1 MELDCENTLQKISM
15 APADAT
21 RSADPFD
28 LQQKV
33 EVSRTLASNEHD
45 MKYIGEKHNTER
57 SKNILDSTYG
67 DGVCAQEDSVR
78 LQNSNSKKKVLLKID
93 LSHSELLM
101 RNCEH
106 LFTEP
111 SEKSIPEKHVTR
123 RKQKRHSFVNLQS
136 SFMKNDKPTHCRDEL
151 IKKEKV
157 LCGLESTQ
165 ESRKEDVVCTRSLQH
180 QELNKWSHDQNIKAE
195 IRQAASHQGNS
206 YWPGDDM
213 LNDSF
218 EMKV

>member
-33 EVSRTLASNEHD
+33 EVSRTLASNQHD
-45 MKYIGEKHNTER
+45 IKYIGEKHNTER
-57 SKNILDSTYG
+57 SKNILDSTDG

-123 RKQKRHSFVNLQS
+123 RKQKRHFSVNLQN

-157 LCGLESTQ
+157 LCVLESTE
-165 ESRKEDVVCTRSLQH
+165 ESREEEVVCTRSLQH
-180 QELNKWSHDQNIKAE
+180 QVLNQWSHDQNIKAE

-206 YWPGDDM
+206 YWSGDDM

>member
-21 RSADPFD
+21 RTADPFD
-28 LQQKV
+28 LQQRV
-33 EVSRTLASNEHD
+33 EVSRTLASNQHD
-45 MKYIGEKHNTER
+45 IKYIGEKQNTEG
-57 SKNILDSTYG
+57 SKNILDSTDG

-111 SEKSIPEKHVTR
+111 SEKSIPEKHVT
-123 RKQKRHSFVNLQS
+123 S
-136 SFMKNDKPTHCRDEL
+136 
-151 IKKEKV
+151 
-157 LCGLESTQ
+157 
-165 ESRKEDVVCTRSLQH
+165 
-180 QELNKWSHDQNIKAE
+180 
-195 IRQAASHQGNS
+195 
-206 YWPGDDM
+206 
-213 LNDSF
+213 
-218 EMKV
+218 

>member
-1 MELDCENTLQKISM
+1 M

-33 EVSRTLASNEHD
+33 EVSRTLASNQHD
-45 MKYIGEKHNTER
+45 IKYIAKRHNTER
-57 SKNILDSTYG
+57 SKQILDLTDG

-93 LSHSELLM
+93 LSHSELL

-111 SEKSIPEKHVTR
+111 SEKSIPEKHVT
-123 RKQKRHSFVNLQS
+123 S
-136 SFMKNDKPTHCRDEL
+136 
-151 IKKEKV
+151 
-157 LCGLESTQ
+157 
-165 ESRKEDVVCTRSLQH
+165 
-180 QELNKWSHDQNIKAE
+180 
-195 IRQAASHQGNS
+195 
-206 YWPGDDM
+206 
-213 LNDSF
+213 
-218 EMKV
+218 